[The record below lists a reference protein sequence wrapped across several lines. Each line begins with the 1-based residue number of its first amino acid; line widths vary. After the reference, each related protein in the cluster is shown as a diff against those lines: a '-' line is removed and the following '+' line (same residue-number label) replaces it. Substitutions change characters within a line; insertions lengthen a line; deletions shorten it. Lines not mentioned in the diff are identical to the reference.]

1 MTIIKLAIYLVC
13 AYSSLSAGCEYRSY
27 RGGHKYIRA
36 FQAKTPYQRFFTLLQ
51 CEKDISKPDMGKL
64 TYLGYAGILVTTA
77 AGIFALPIVIYL
89 VATGKLYFAE
99 IVMNLWA
106 CLGIGW
112 GLLSFLLQGI
122 DSLLHRF
129 F

>member
-1 MTIIKLAIYLVC
+1 
-13 AYSSLSAGCEYRSY
+13 
-27 RGGHKYIRA
+27 
-36 FQAKTPYQRFFTLLQ
+36 
-51 CEKDISKPDMGKL
+51 MGKL

-106 CLGIGW
+106 
-112 GLLSFLLQGI
+112 
-122 DSLLHRF
+122 
-129 F
+129 